1 MENRAVVILLAFLL
15 IGGFGFHVNYT
26 IKLEDKRRDMIEA
39 QDKAKS
45 VEDSV
50 AGMRNQ
56 IAAVQK
62 DLDAARAKFGKLEA
76 LVQAKVEADR
86 TEAEYPL
93 FVAAYQKA
101 VKQVR
106 ETAVGTEL
114 PQLKLPNGPL
124 LTSAK
129 ITKTTDTEFTV
140 SHAGGVSRI
149 AVKDLPPDLQD
160 KFRFDD
166 PLMKVGVSVA
176 LAAKPPSAVAAP
188 LPSLSKSNVNQE
200 KVALLRKRIDETT
213 ALKVQALTVKSQWD
227 TKVSEIQS
235 KHSMNKIMGRSD
247 SSAVEVQTAQKSAA
261 QAQANAN
268 ALDSQLTALKA
279 ELNAVLQ
286 AQ

>member
-1 MENRAVVILLAFLL
+1 
-15 IGGFGFHVNYT
+15 
-26 IKLEDKRRDMIEA
+26 
-39 QDKAKS
+39 
-45 VEDSV
+45 
-50 AGMRNQ
+50 
-56 IAAVQK
+56 
-62 DLDAARAKFGKLEA
+62 
-76 LVQAKVEADR
+76 
-86 TEAEYPL
+86 
-93 FVAAYQKA
+93 
-101 VKQVR
+101 
-106 ETAVGTEL
+106 
-114 PQLKLPNGPL
+114 
-124 LTSAK
+124 
-129 ITKTTDTEFTV
+129 
-140 SHAGGVSRI
+140 VSRI